1 MNMNMKILFN
11 NKHNNK
17 AIKMIGFVREEINDY
32 AIIIDNGTERTLKVN
47 ENTKGRF
54 VRVKNITQ
62 YLGDLI

>member
-1 MNMNMKILFN
+1 MKILFN

-17 AIKMIGFVREEINDY
+17 AIKMIGFVKEELNDY
-32 AIIIDNGTERTLKVN
+32 AIIIDNETERRLKVN
-47 ENTKGRF
+47 ENNKGKY

>member
-1 MNMNMKILFN
+1 MKILFN

-17 AIKMIGFVREEINDY
+17 AIKMIGFVKEELNDY
-32 AIIIDNGTERTLKVN
+32 AIIIDNETERKLKVN
-47 ENTKGRF
+47 ENNKGKY